1 MSTQLFKASERGTA
15 NFGWLNANYSFSF
28 ANYFNPQR
36 IQFGMLRVLNDDTIA
51 PAMGFGMHPHEN
63 MEIITIPLEGALKH
77 IDSMGNEGTITYGE
91 VQVMSAGTGVQH
103 SEVNASTTEY
113 LKLLQIWIFPDT
125 ENVTP
130 RYDQK
135 AFDLEKNINSFVNIV
150 SPKDSND
157 GNALWVHQK
166 TFFNLGIFETGKT
179 SYKNNFTDNNVYLFL
194 IEGKI
199 LIDNQ
204 ILSSKDAMG
213 ISNLKEFDIEIL
225 EKAKILILEIPAK

>member
-1 MSTQLFKASERGTA
+1 
-15 NFGWLNANYSFSF
+15 
-28 ANYFNPQR
+28 
-36 IQFGMLRVLNDDTIA
+36 
-51 PAMGFGMHPHEN
+51 MGFNTHPHDN
-63 MEIITIPLEGALKH
+63 MEIITIPLQGVVAHK
-77 IDSMGNEGTITYGE
+77 DSMGNSGTITAGE

-113 LKLLQIWIFPDT
+113 LKLLQLWIFPDT

-150 SPKDSND
+150 SPKESND

-166 TFFNLGIFETGKT
+166 TFFNLGVFETGKT
-179 SYKNNFTDNNVYLFL
+179 SYKNNFTDNSVYLFL

-204 ILSSKDAMG
+204 ILSSKDAIG
-213 ISNLKEFDIEIL
+213 ISNLNEFDIEIL
-225 EKAKILILEIPAK
+225 EKAKILIIEIPSNQPNKLT

>member
-1 MSTQLFKASERGTA
+1 MTTQLFIASERGTA

-51 PAMGFGMHPHEN
+51 PGMGFGTHPHEN

-77 IDSMGNEGTITYGE
+77 QDSMGNEGTISYGE
-91 VQVMSAGTGVQH
+91 VQVMSAGTGIQH
-103 SEVNASTTEY
+103 SEVNASQSNQ
-113 LKLLQIWIFPDT
+113 LKLLQLWVFPDT

-130 RYDQK
+130 RYEQK
-135 AFDLEKNINSFVNIV
+135 FFDLEKNKNSFVNIV

-166 TFFNLGIFETGKT
+166 TFFNLGVFEIGKT
-179 SYKNNFTDNNVYLFL
+179 NYKINFANNSVYLFL
-194 IEGKI
+194 IEGEI
-199 LIDNQ
+199 VVDNQ
-204 ILSSKDAMG
+204 IISAKDALG
-213 ISNLKEFDIEIL
+213 ISDFNEFDIEIR
-225 EKAKILILEIPAK
+225 KKSKILLIEVPAK

>member
-15 NFGWLNANYSFSF
+15 NFVWLNANYSFSF
-28 ANYFNPQR
+28 ANYYNPQR

-91 VQVMSAGTGVQH
+91 VQVMSTGTGVQH

-125 ENVTP
+125 DNVAP

-135 AFDLEKNINSFVNIV
+135 AFDLEKNTNSFVNIV

-166 TFFNLGIFETGKT
+166 TFFNMGIFEMGKT
-179 SYKNNFTDNNVYLFL
+179 SYKNNFADNSVYLFL

-199 LIDNQ
+199 LVDNQ
-204 ILSSKDAMG
+204 ILSSKDAIG
-213 ISNLKEFDIEIL
+213 ISNLNEFDIEIL
-225 EKAKILILEIPAK
+225 EKAKILIIEIPTK